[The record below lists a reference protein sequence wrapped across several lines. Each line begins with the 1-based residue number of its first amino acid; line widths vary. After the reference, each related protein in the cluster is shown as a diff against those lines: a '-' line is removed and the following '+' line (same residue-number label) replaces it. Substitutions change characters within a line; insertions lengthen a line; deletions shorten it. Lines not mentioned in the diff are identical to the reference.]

1 MAKTILPYNTHNSL
15 SKLIQRKAQREGKL
29 IRDIE
34 KELTKYCALTS
45 AGTIKKYKDNSINPC
60 LPIALRISEY
70 FGISL
75 ENIWELREG

>member
-15 SKLIQRKAQREGKL
+15 SKLIQRKAKKEGKS
-29 IRDIE
+29 ISQVE
-34 KELTKYCALTS
+34 KELTKYCKLTS